1 MKRCIKNGRV
11 LDPAQGLDAQ
21 LDILLENGRIAKIA
35 ESIDDPAAEVINAKG
50 KVICPGFI
58 DMHVHLREPGFEYKE
73 TVATGSAAAAAGG
86 FTAVCCMP
94 NTDPVIDEV
103 AIVRFILEQARKAG
117 YARVYP
123 IGAIT
128 KGEKSETMAEL
139 GELTDAGCIAFSDDG
154 QPVRDAA
161 LMRHAMDYA
170 RMIGRPLFAH
180 SEEKSLSEGGQIHE
194 GYYSTIT
201 GLKGIPN
208 AAEAVMVARDI
219 LLSRLTG
226 AHLHVCHISAA
237 ETVELIREAKKR
249 GINVTCE
256 VTPNHLLFT
265 DACTA
270 GYDANYKVNP
280 PLPAEEDRQ
289 ALIAALLDGTI
300 DCIATDHAPHHK
312 EAKECEFVS
321 AAFGISSAETAVAML
336 LDGLVNPG
344 LVPLARIVEML
355 TAAPAG
361 ILGLKDS
368 GAIKE
373 GCPADLTL
381 LDLAAERTV
390 DVNTFY
396 SKGKNSP
403 LHGRTLKGWPWMTI
417 IGGEIIAK
425 DGKIVKE

>member
-11 LDPAQGLDAQ
+11 LDPAQGLDAK
-21 LDILLENGRIAKIA
+21 LDILIEDGRIAKIA
-35 ESIDDPAAEVINAKG
+35 EQIDDPEADVINADG

-103 AIVRFILEQARKAG
+103 AVVRFIREQAEKAG

-123 IGAIT
+123 IGAIS
-128 KGEKSETMAEL
+128 KGEKGETMAEL
-139 GELTDAGCIAFSDDG
+139 GELSDAGCIAFSDDG
-154 QPVRDAA
+154 KPVSDAA

-170 RMIGRPLFAH
+170 RMIGRPLLAH
-180 SEEKSLSEGGQIHE
+180 SEEKSLSKDGQIHE
-194 GYYSTIT
+194 GYYSTLT

-208 AAEAVMVARDI
+208 AAEAAMVARDI

-237 ETVELIREAKKR
+237 ETAELVREAKKR
-249 GINVTCE
+249 GLNVSCE
-256 VTPNHLLFT
+256 VTPNHLLLT

-270 GYDANYKVNP
+270 GYDTNYKVNP

-289 ALIAALLDGTI
+289 ALIAALNDGTI
-300 DCIATDHAPHHK
+300 DVIATDHAPHHK
-312 EAKECEFVS
+312 ESKDCEFAE
-321 AAFGISSAETAVAML
+321 AAFGISGAETAVAML
-336 LDGLVNPG
+336 LDGLVAPG
-344 LVPLARIVEML
+344 LVPLARVVEAL
-355 TAAPAG
+355 TAAPAR
-361 ILGLKDS
+361 ILGLES
-368 GAIKE
+368 GALKE
-373 GCPADLTL
+373 GRPADLTL
-381 LDLAAERTV
+381 LDLDAERTV
-390 DVNTFY
+390 DVNAFY

-403 LHGRTLKGWPWMTI
+403 LHGQTLKGWTWMTI
-417 IGGEIIAK
+417 VGGEIIAQE
-425 DGKIVKE
+425 GKIVKG